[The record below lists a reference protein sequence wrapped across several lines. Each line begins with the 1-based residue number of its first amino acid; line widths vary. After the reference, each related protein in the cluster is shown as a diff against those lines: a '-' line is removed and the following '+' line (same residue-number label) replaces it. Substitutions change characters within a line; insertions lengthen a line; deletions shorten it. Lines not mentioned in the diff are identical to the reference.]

1 MADARL
7 SSNVALRSGC
17 NALSGNQTVTSGS
30 VGIGTNN
37 PSAPLHVATSGII
50 NAIMDSSSS
59 LGTWMDLRNTGPGG
73 TNWLLIST
81 ASGNGEGAGKFGLLG
96 RLGARV
102 ERAGAVALERQ
113 RCHRQWH
120 LQQQQRP

>member
-1 MADARL
+1 MTTATQPQPGYAQVQAAAAAVSHAQPATLDDLVRRPIPLRTGIGSAHDTVFTSSADA
-7 SSNVALRSGC
+7 
-17 NALSGNQTVTSGS
+17 QQYY
-30 VGIGTNN
+30 
-37 PSAPLHVATSGII
+37 
-50 NAIMDSSSS
+50 DQ
-59 LGTWMDLRNTGPGG
+59 TGPGG